1 MLNGTIIKKYTMKV
15 SEVELIYKKKESTA
29 NAKKIDTSKV
39 AFDILISLWDKN
51 KIDYVEHFYALYLN
65 RGNKVIGSILLSTGG
80 CVGTVVDVKVLIQ
93 GAILSNAQAIVIAH
107 NHPSGSLIP
116 SDSDLDITSRI
127 KTACN
132 YFEISLLDHLIIAD
146 NDYYSFKDEGRL

>member
-1 MLNGTIIKKYTMKV
+1 MLNGTIIKKYTMEV

-29 NAKKIDTSKV
+29 NAKKIDTSKI
-39 AFDILISLWDKN
+39 AFNILFSLWDKN

-65 RGNKVIGSILLSTGG
+65 RANKVIGSILLSTGG
-80 CVGTVVDVKVLIQ
+80 CVGTIVDVKVLIQ
-93 GAILSNAQAIVIAH
+93 GALLSNAQAIVIAH

-116 SDSDLDITSRI
+116 SNSDLDITSRI

-132 YFEISLLDHLIIAD
+132 YFEITLLDHLIIAD
-146 NDYYSFKDEGRL
+146 NQYYSFKDEGRL

>member
-1 MLNGTIIKKYTMKV
+1 MKV
-15 SEVELIYKKKESTA
+15 SEVELIYKKKQSTA
-29 NAKKIDTSKV
+29 NAKKIDTSKI

-65 RGNKVIGSILLSTGG
+65 RANKVIGSILLSTGG
-80 CVGTVVDVKVLIQ
+80 CVGTIVDVKVLIQ
-93 GAILSNAQAIVIAH
+93 GALLSNAQAIVIAH

-116 SDSDLDITSRI
+116 SNSDLDITSRI

-132 YFEISLLDHLIIAD
+132 YFEITLLDHLIIAD

>member
-29 NAKKIDTSKV
+29 NAKKIDTSKI
-39 AFDILISLWDKN
+39 AFDILFSLWDKN

-65 RGNKVIGSILLSTGG
+65 RANKVIGSILLSTGG

-93 GAILSNAQAIVIAH
+93 GAILSNAQGIIIAH

-116 SDSDLDITSRI
+116 SNSDLDITSRI

-132 YFEISLLDHLIIAD
+132 YFEISLLDHLIIAE
-146 NDYYSFKDEGRL
+146 NQYYSFKDEGRL

>member
-1 MLNGTIIKKYTMKV
+1 MKV
-15 SEVELIYKKKESTA
+15 SEVELIYKKKQSTA
-29 NAKKIDTSKV
+29 NAKKIDSSKI

-65 RGNKVIGSILLSTGG
+65 RANKVIGSILLSTGG
-80 CVGTVVDVKVLIQ
+80 CVGTIVDVKVLIQ
-93 GAILSNAQAIVIAH
+93 GALLSNAQAIVIAH

-116 SDSDLDITSRI
+116 SNSDLDITSRI

-146 NDYYSFKDEGRL
+146 NQYYSFKDEGRL

>member
-1 MLNGTIIKKYTMKV
+1 MKV
-15 SEVELIYKKKESTA
+15 SEVELIYKKKQSTA
-29 NAKKIDTSKV
+29 NAKKIDTSKI
-39 AFDILISLWDKN
+39 AFDILFSLWDKN

-65 RGNKVIGSILLSTGG
+65 RANKVIGSILLSTGG

-116 SDSDLDITSRI
+116 SNNDLDITSRI

-146 NDYYSFKDEGRL
+146 NQYYSFKDEGRL

>member
-1 MLNGTIIKKYTMKV
+1 MKV

-29 NAKKIDTSKV
+29 NAKKIDSSKI

-65 RGNKVIGSILLSTGG
+65 RANKVIGSILLSTGG
-80 CVGTVVDVKVLIQ
+80 CVGTIVDVKVLIQ
-93 GAILSNAQAIVIAH
+93 GALLSNAQAIVIAH

-116 SDSDLDITSRI
+116 SNSDLDITSRI

-146 NDYYSFKDEGRL
+146 NQYYSFKDEGRL

>member
-1 MLNGTIIKKYTMKV
+1 MKV

-65 RGNKVIGSILLSTGG
+65 RANKVIGSILLSTGG

-93 GAILSNAQAIVIAH
+93 GTLLSNAQAIVIAH
-107 NHPSGSLIP
+107 NHPSGSIIP

>member
-1 MLNGTIIKKYTMKV
+1 MKV

>member
-1 MLNGTIIKKYTMKV
+1 MKVSEV

-29 NAKKIDTSKV
+29 NAKKIDTSKI
-39 AFDILISLWDKN
+39 AFDILFSLWDKN

-65 RGNKVIGSILLSTGG
+65 RVNKVIGSILLSTGG

-93 GAILSNAQAIVIAH
+93 GAILSNAQAIIIAH
-107 NHPSGSLIP
+107 NHPSGSATP
-116 SDSDLDITSRI
+116 SNSDLDITSRI

-146 NDYYSFKDEGRL
+146 NQYYSFKDEGRL

>member
-1 MLNGTIIKKYTMKV
+1 MKV

-65 RGNKVIGSILLSTGG
+65 RANKVIGSILLSTGG
-80 CVGTVVDVKVLIQ
+80 CVGTIVDVKLLIQ
-93 GAILSNAQAIVIAH
+93 GALLSNAQAIVIAH

-116 SDSDLDITSRI
+116 SNSDLDITSRI

-132 YFEISLLDHLIIAD
+132 YFEITLLDHLIIAD
-146 NDYYSFKDEGRL
+146 NQYYSFKDEGRL

>member
-1 MLNGTIIKKYTMKV
+1 MKV

-29 NAKKIDTSKV
+29 NAKKIDTSKI
-39 AFDILISLWDKN
+39 AFDILFSLWDKN

-65 RGNKVIGSILLSTGG
+65 RANKVIGSILLSTGG

-93 GAILSNAQAIVIAH
+93 GAILSNAQGIIIAH

-116 SDSDLDITSRI
+116 SNSDLDITSRI

-132 YFEISLLDHLIIAD
+132 YFEISLLDHLIIAE
-146 NDYYSFKDEGRL
+146 NQYYSFKDEGRL

>member
-1 MLNGTIIKKYTMKV
+1 MKV

-29 NAKKIDTSKV
+29 NAKKIDTSKI
-39 AFDILISLWDKN
+39 AFDILFSLWDKN
-51 KIDYVEHFYALYLN
+51 KIEYVEHFYVLYLN
-65 RGNKVIGSILLSTGG
+65 RANKVIGSMLLSTGG

-93 GAILSNAQAIVIAH
+93 GALLSNAQAIVIAH
-107 NHPSGSLIP
+107 NHPSGSLTP
-116 SDSDLDITSRI
+116 SNNDLDITSRI

>member
-1 MLNGTIIKKYTMKV
+1 MKV
-15 SEVELIYKKKESTA
+15 SEVELIYKKKQSTA
-29 NAKKIDTSKV
+29 NAKKIDSSKI

-65 RGNKVIGSILLSTGG
+65 RANKVIGSILLSTGG
-80 CVGTVVDVKVLIQ
+80 CVGTIVDVKVLIQ
-93 GAILSNAQAIVIAH
+93 GALLSNAQAIVIAH

-116 SDSDLDITSRI
+116 SNSDLDITSRI

>member
-1 MLNGTIIKKYTMKV
+1 MKV
-15 SEVELIYKKKESTA
+15 SEVELIYKKKQSTA
-29 NAKKIDTSKV
+29 NAKKIDTSKI
-39 AFDILISLWDKN
+39 AFNILFSLWDKN

-65 RGNKVIGSILLSTGG
+65 RANKVIGSILLSTGG
-80 CVGTVVDVKVLIQ
+80 CVGTIVDVKVLIQ
-93 GAILSNAQAIVIAH
+93 GALLSNAQAIVIAH

-116 SDSDLDITSRI
+116 SNSDLDITSRI

-146 NDYYSFKDEGRL
+146 NQYYSFKDEGRL

>member
-1 MLNGTIIKKYTMKV
+1 MKV

-65 RGNKVIGSILLSTGG
+65 RANKVIGSILLSTGG
-80 CVGTVVDVKVLIQ
+80 CVGTIVDVKVLIQ
-93 GAILSNAQAIVIAH
+93 GALLSNAQAIVIAH

-116 SDSDLDITSRI
+116 SNSDLDITSRI

>member
-1 MLNGTIIKKYTMKV
+1 MKV

-29 NAKKIDTSKV
+29 NAKKIDTSKI

-65 RGNKVIGSILLSTGG
+65 RANKVIGSILLSTGG

-116 SDSDLDITSRI
+116 SNSDLDITSRI